1 MGQFDSK
8 SCLKESNMPPDMIQF
23 AIRVVSQV
31 VEQHRHYGKG
41 GQSQNTGAYLY
52 DDQKICDDI
61 NRAFL
66 SQYGGRWFCIA
77 GPHAVFPEL
86 PRPTKF
92 IYFEHSTGWSY
103 GSQKYRIFIY
113 SYDQYAPSASA
124 PPPAY
129 APKVPFS

>member
-8 SCLKESNMPPDMIQF
+8 SCLRESNMPSDMTHF

-31 VEQHRHYGKG
+31 VDQHRHWGKG
-41 GQSQNTGAYLY
+41 GQSQETGDYLY
-52 DDQKICDDI
+52 YDQKICDGI

-86 PRPTKF
+86 QRPTKF
-92 IYFEHSTGWSY
+92 IYFEHSAGWLY

-113 SYDQYAPSASA
+113 SYDQSGPSASA

-129 APKVPFS
+129 AEKVPFS